1 MTVRIP
7 KAEHDALLSEAK
19 ETLQAQSSVLQW
31 HTLHCELITPMY
43 GGGVIST
50 KVDEKMPIRASAIR
64 GQLRFW
70 WRLLAK
76 HQWNLEDIAKAEQ
89 KLWGGMGIGD
99 ADGQAGQVLLRV
111 KNCSKPNIEAWARY
125 LPNHKQKLILTPE
138 KWANVPYALFPAQ
151 GKLRNKGTEIEENPH
166 ELLREGFTWEL
177 QVAFLPSIEQV
188 KNELLKSEQP
198 SFETQVWESIR
209 WWSNFGGVGA
219 RTRRGLGAVQIQQNQ
234 FFTKIISKDEVERLG
249 FCVQMKVV
257 SSNSVYQSWE
267 YAVKALEKFRQIG
280 VGRND
285 HSSRSHWSEPDAIR
299 AITGQ
304 SIAKHSQRKTKGDIF
319 PRAGF
324 GLPIITKFKD
334 NNPKGDDTSKYVD
347 PITTTLKLKYRKDA
361 NADWEVY
368 ERLSSPLILRPYLDE
383 QNQWHSLVLVLNEP
397 LYQSELFQPV
407 LEVGK
412 NNYRDVVFW
421 NDAQATDIKPLKQ
434 GEGEEILKPLQ
445 AFLTY
450 FAK

>member
-1 MTVRIP
+1 MVVRTP
-7 KAEHDALLSEAK
+7 NLEVPSLDGLNAPC
-19 ETLQAQSSVLQW
+19 VW
-31 HTLHCELITPMY
+31 HTLHCELVTPMY

-76 HQWNLEDIAKAEQ
+76 HKWKLKDISKAE
-89 KLWGGMGIGD
+89 KELWGGMGVGD
-99 ADGQAGQVLLRV
+99 ADGQAGQVLLKI
-111 KNCSKPNIEAWARY
+111 KNCSKPNIEAWAVY
-125 LPNHKQKLILTPE
+125 ELKSNQKFELKT
-138 KWANVPYALFPAQ
+138 KGWANVRYALFPAQ
-151 GKLRNKGTEIEENPH
+151 GKLKNKGMEVEEYPH
-166 ELLREGFTWEL
+166 ELLREGFAWEL
-177 QVAFLPSIEQV
+177 QVAFLASIEQL
-188 KNELLKSEQP
+188 KNKFLENEQP
-198 SFETQVWESIR
+198 TPEEQVWESIR

-234 FFTKIISKDEVERLG
+234 FFTKIVSIDEVKMLG
-249 FCVQMKVV
+249 LGVQTKVANK
-257 SSNSVYQSWE
+257 NSAYQAWE
-267 YAVKALEKFRQIG
+267 YAIKVLESFRQIG

-285 HSSRSHWSEPDAIR
+285 KNSRSHWSEPDAIR
-299 AITGQ
+299 VITGQ

-334 NNPKGDDTSKYVD
+334 NNSKGDDTSKHVD

-368 ERLSSPLILRPYLDE
+368 ERLSSPLILCPYIDE
-383 QNQWHSLVLVLNEP
+383 QNQWHSLALVLNEP

-407 LEVGK
+407 LEVAKKGYQ
-412 NNYRDVVFW
+412 NVVFW
-421 NDAQATDIKPLKQ
+421 NGTQAIDIKPLKQ
-434 GEGEEILKPLQ
+434 GEKILKPLQ

>member
-1 MTVRIP
+1 MAIRTPNPSISIP
-7 KAEHDALLSEAK
+7 SLGDYVPA
-19 ETLQAQSSVLQW
+19 VQW
-31 HTLHCELITPMY
+31 HTLNCELITPMY

-76 HQWNLEDIAKAEQ
+76 YKWKLNDIPEAE
-89 KLWGGMGIGD
+89 KELWGGMGVGD
-99 ADGQAGQVLLRV
+99 TDGQAGQVLLKI
-111 KNCSKPNIEAWARY
+111 KNCSKPNIEAWAVY
-125 LPNHKQKLILTPE
+125 EPKSNQKLELKPRG
-138 KWANVPYALFPAQ
+138 WANVPYALFPAQ
-151 GKLRNKGTEIEENPH
+151 GKLKNKGMEVEEYPH
-166 ELLREGFTWEL
+166 ELLREGFAWEL
-177 QVAFLPSIEQV
+177 QVAFLPSIEQL
-188 KNELLKSEQP
+188 KNKFLENNQPTSE
-198 SFETQVWESIR
+198 EQVWESIR

-234 FFTKIISKDEVERLG
+234 FFTKIVSIDELKMLG
-249 FCVQMKVV
+249 FSVQTKVANR
-257 SSNSVYQSWE
+257 NSAYQAWE
-267 YAVKALEKFRQIG
+267 YAVKALERFRQIG

-285 HSSRSHWSEPDAIR
+285 YSSRSHWSEPDAIR

-334 NNPKGDDTSKYVD
+334 NNAKGDDVSKTVD
-347 PITTTLKLKYRKDA
+347 PITTTLRLKYRKDV
-361 NADWEVY
+361 NADWSMC
-368 ERLSSPLILRPYLDE
+368 ERLSSPLILRPYIDE
-383 QNQWHSLVLVLNEP
+383 QNQWYSLALVLNEH

-421 NDAQATDIKPLKQ
+421 NSAQANDIKPLKQ
-434 GEGEEILKPLQ
+434 GDSDKTLKPLQ